1 MVAFRYEKW
10 DEDLLRRMKEFASL
24 MALFQHLL
32 LQANGDVER
41 TLQYMKRLQ
50 EMGYVDSSSD
60 LAQFRQSLE
69 QKQIIETSKGFPT
82 LTSKGERMIRQD
94 ALNRIFNNLKRGAIG
109 EHRTPQAGE
118 GGDRLPE
125 TRPWGFGED
134 LAGLDVQRTMHNS
147 LLRTGTE
154 LRLAEEDFEVNEREH
169 LTSCATVLLL
179 DISHSMILYGEDRIT
194 PAKKVAL
201 AMAELI
207 QTRYPKDSLQVAL
220 FGDDATEVSVK
231 QLPYVGAGPYHTNT
245 RAALQL
251 AQRLLLRKKHPNRQ
265 IFMVTDGKP
274 SAITEHGKL
283 YKNPFGLDPKI
294 VSLTLEEAAAC
305 RRNKIVITTFMLTQ
319 EPALVDFVNKLTQ
332 VNKGRAYFS
341 AADNLG
347 GSVFVD
353 YLRNRKKKIGN

>member
-1 MVAFRYEKW
+1 M
-10 DEDLLRRMKEFASL
+10 
-24 MALFQHLL
+24 
-32 LQANGDVER
+32 
-41 TLQYMKRLQ
+41 
-50 EMGYVDSSSD
+50 
-60 LAQFRQSLE
+60 
-69 QKQIIETSKGFPT
+69 
-82 LTSKGERMIRQD
+82 
-94 ALNRIFNNLKRGAIG
+94 
-109 EHRTPQAGE
+109 
-118 GGDRLPE
+118 
-125 TRPWGFGED
+125 
-134 LAGLDVQRTMHNS
+134 
-147 LLRTGTE
+147 
-154 LRLAEEDFEVNEREH
+154 
-169 LTSCATVLLL
+169 
-179 DISHSMILYGEDRIT
+179 
-194 PAKKVAL
+194 
-201 AMAELI
+201 
-207 QTRYPKDSLQVAL
+207 
-220 FGDDATEVSVK
+220 K

-294 VSLTLEEAAAC
+294 VGLTLEEAAAC

-353 YLRNRKKKIGN
+353 YLRNRKKKIGH